1 VRCGAGCHVQTADC
15 ASQEP
20 QPLAVGTGPGHRAC
34 LGPRFLR
41 RRQRNAENPAKHHVT
56 DALIPIAAAAGCSYF
71 NWNAAYSGSEG
82 ICASLHRD
90 FAYRAAG
97 GHGNKQAREAKV
109 RGIFLTRKAK
119 SLPPNKTLGQ
129 SCKPYLLID

>member
-1 VRCGAGCHVQTADC
+1 MRQLAAPVILLTKGVFGTA
-15 ASQEP
+15 
-20 QPLAVGTGPGHRAC
+20 
-34 LGPRFLR
+34 FLR
-41 RRQRNAENPAKHHVT
+41 RRQRNAENPAKRHAI
-56 DALIPIAAAAGCSYF
+56 DALIPIATAAGSSFF

-82 ICASLHRD
+82 IGASLHRD